1 MSLGGTKTVFL
12 NTTSIREKLPAYH
25 SISVLWWVTLRPEL
39 TMEVYLMCQMHHHWA
54 ITILNNHQL
63 RQYGAVLLVVMGLA
77 TLPVLLGH
85 QA

>member
-1 MSLGGTKTVFL
+1 
-12 NTTSIREKLPAYH
+12 
-25 SISVLWWVTLRPEL
+25 
-39 TMEVYLMCQMHHHWA
+39 MCQMHHHWA

-85 QA
+85 QARACRAVICLTSHMGVGPHFMQPACCTECYVGRVPGTFLGYR